1 MARQYSHTQFF
12 RQTPNALLAR
22 YFQQHHQVIKE
33 LDFDKLK
40 ESDITPIFEAKAF
53 EYGEE
58 SMADILYG
66 LQLEYRVLR
75 ELAQVRY
82 EYIKQKIRFMKATG
96 LITDENMI
104 EVNHWLQALPS

>member
-40 ESDITPIFEAKAF
+40 ESDITPIFEAFKTLPEEKQAALKA
-53 EYGEE
+53 ELQDID
-58 SMADILYG
+58 SMACQGGITAL
-66 LQLEYRVLR
+66 
-75 ELAQVRY
+75 
-82 EYIKQKIRFMKATG
+82 
-96 LITDENMI
+96 TDE
-104 EVNHWLQALPS
+104 AGFYKDTDFP